1 MELST
6 YLDQAMSN
14 LLKMSRTAC
23 GVVDVSASTNKK
35 DYMAIES
42 GKEAERYA
50 QANFREAIRMCYDH
64 RKDSYETPQ
73 ELRAFLESVAVRI
86 NRGIVRDGVFF
97 RIENSEKYSYVRAE
111 EIPEEVDWFFRK
123 LYGRLKAD
131 PVETA
136 AFCEFCINLTGHY
149 LADGCG
155 KFSHAC
161 RYDAAGVQDQ
171 EGILCMESGTALQCG
186 KRYAQTGSAA
196 LYGVLQDT
204 FLIHSKK
211 EGF

>member
-73 ELRAFLESVAVRI
+73 ELRTFLESVAVRI

-155 KFSHAC
+155 KFSMAV
-161 RYDAAGVQDQ
+161 AAFVLMRADMTLPVYRTRKEYFAWSPAQP
-171 EGILCMESGTALQCG
+171 CSAESDMRRQALQ
-186 KRYAQTGSAA
+186 RFTAYYRT
-196 LYGVLQDT
+196 L
-204 FLIHSKK
+204 F
-211 EGF
+211 